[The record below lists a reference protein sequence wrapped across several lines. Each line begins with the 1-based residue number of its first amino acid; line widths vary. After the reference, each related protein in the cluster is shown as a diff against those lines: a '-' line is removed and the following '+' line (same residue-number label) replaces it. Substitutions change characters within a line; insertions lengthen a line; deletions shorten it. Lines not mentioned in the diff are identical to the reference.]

1 MTNDNANDSARA
13 PGEPAGDVGL
23 GLVPCS
29 WKAELKVDGE
39 WCSSGLRFATKTGAE
54 IHAEEKYQAW
64 LLTTGRRATACTDP
78 VSIGSGT
85 VERCDSFERP
95 SDGLDPN
102 ATERGPKR
110 AYPGEVKA

>member
-1 MTNDNANDSARA
+1 MTNDNANDSASA
-13 PGEPAGDVGL
+13 LDQPAGDVGN
-23 GLVPCS
+23 GPVPCS
-29 WKAELKVDGE
+29 WKAELQVDGE
-39 WCSSGLRFATKTGAE
+39 WCSSGLRFATKTGAQ

-95 SDGLDPN
+95 SDV
-102 ATERGPKR
+102 
-110 AYPGEVKA
+110 EVQA